1 MVRLRTAI
9 LGRAILIM
17 IGLAVVAFAQPDL
30 FRPLMFVMFAVLA
43 IALLT
48 AFFVER
54 RVKRR
59 DR

>member
-1 MVRLRTAI
+1 MVKLRLAI
-9 LGRAILIM
+9 LGPAILIM
-17 IGLAVVAFAQPDL
+17 IGLAVLAFAQTDL
-30 FRPLMFVMFAVLA
+30 FRPLMFVMFAVMA
-43 IALLT
+43 VALLT

>member
-1 MVRLRTAI
+1 MVKLRLAI
-9 LGRAILIM
+9 LDPAILIM
-17 IGLAVVAFAQPDL
+17 IGLAVLAFAQPDL
-30 FRPLMFVMFAVLA
+30 LRPLMFVMFGVMAV
-43 IALLT
+43 ALLT